1 VIEDF
6 NIVNPEMLTHQIL
19 PFLAATE
26 QHHEKVLIHCSGGI
40 GRTGQVLAAWLLG
53 GDFPQHWRLL
63 PSRKPGEILMKQSL

>member
-40 GRTGQVLAAWLLG
+40 GRTGQVLAAWLAG
-53 GDFPQHWRLL
+53 IFRSIGDYYPPENQE
-63 PSRKPGEILMKQSL
+63 KSL